1 VTHPVVPEIHP
12 EQAAAL
18 AERGDVLLL
27 DVREP
32 HEWDAGRAAAAVH
45 LPLGELDPAAVP
57 DDRPVIA
64 VCRSGN
70 RSGKAAVVLAEAG
83 RVVSNMT
90 GGMKAWEQAGLPL
103 TTDHG
108 SPGVVA

>member
-1 VTHPVVPEIHP
+1 MSHPSISEINP

-18 AERGDVLLL
+18 AERGAVLLL

-45 LPLGELDPAAVP
+45 LPLGQLDPTAVP

-64 VCRSGN
+64 VCRSGT
-70 RSGKAAVVLAEAG
+70 RSGKAAAVLAEAG
-83 RVVSNMT
+83 RTVSNMT
-90 GGMKAWEQAGLPL
+90 GGMTAWEQAGLPI
-103 TTDHG
+103 TTGHG
-108 SPGVVA
+108 APGVVA